1 MRRCNVNSSRKE
13 SFKIGDMINLY
24 YSPSEDVIR
33 EKKENLFVLIF
44 GAVVLTLGILAGVS
58 ILSVFY

>member
-1 MRRCNVNSSRKE
+1 
-13 SFKIGDMINLY
+13 MINLY

-44 GAVVLTLGILAGVS
+44 GAVVLILGILAGVS